1 MMVPRAMMCCAPWH
15 ASAPALGTAI
25 GSAPLH
31 AFSGLTAFSTPT
43 GVQPAHS
50 GRSST
55 TSALAIPLAPNIYR
69 GEAAIPAGSVKYLG
83 PLAQGLPLL
92 SIVTAQDGGAALLK
106 TPYFRQR
113 PHKHLRAQG
122 IARNNVS
129 VERGANA
136 DRIGGKQ
143 ELATAV

>member
-1 MMVPRAMMCCAPWH
+1 MPRAMMCCAPWH

-55 TSALAIPLAPNIYR
+55 TSALAIPLAPTFI
-69 GEAAIPAGSVKYLG
+69 AGRQRSPLDQSNTSG
-83 PLAQGLPLL
+83 PLRK
-92 SIVTAQDGGAALLK
+92 AA
-106 TPYFRQR
+106 
-113 PHKHLRAQG
+113 HCSA
-122 IARNNVS
+122 S
-129 VERGANA
+129 
-136 DRIGGKQ
+136 
-143 ELATAV
+143 